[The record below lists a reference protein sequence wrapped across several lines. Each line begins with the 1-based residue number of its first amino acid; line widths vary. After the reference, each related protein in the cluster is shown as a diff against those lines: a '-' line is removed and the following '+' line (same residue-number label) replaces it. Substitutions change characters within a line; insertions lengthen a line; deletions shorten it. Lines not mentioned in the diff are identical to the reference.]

1 LSPPDVKA
9 SESMTLVVH
18 LSDLHMTQNAGTQ
31 AALFERLITTLS
43 SERERARDDR
53 VAVVIT
59 GDVFDSATDS
69 APVLVEAFLS
79 LHRRLLEVL
88 GKVFTVVLPGNHD
101 RRRFGLIGP
110 NREALFLALRHAAD
124 PAQIHVAGTHT
135 PFLAEVVSPASHGL
149 PVHVVAYDSSYLPG
163 GLVGAG
169 GTFRLEDLL
178 QVHARLPNDGR
189 PLLLLVHHHLIPT
202 PITDVSHVDMV
213 GTPRPVRWLVRHA
226 LPALVSNAD
235 REELTMTA
243 LGAGT
248 ALSALHS
255 FGRAVL
261 LLHGHKHVPTAR
273 LVRGLGLDC
282 GDLILASAGSAGRAE
297 GVNSSQPNP
306 ARLWPS
312 LNLVRLTEDG
322 VHIEAVSFSP
332 KRRSRP
338 AVRRDLVRAR
348 RAGRKWEPEPVELG
362 AKEFT
367 ARLLRDEAD
376 YLLSVSETSRERW
389 DFSCRRLVLAKPGAG
404 LRGRTEFV
412 HALPPIIPGAG
423 PKRRAYRRVELSID
437 AEITHQATDALCRTL
452 REAERRYGRGTAFE
466 WAGLLCRHGA
476 EAATLRL
483 SVPAGESLQPFAS
496 FTDLQTG
503 RERPWQLE
511 RRGDSWSMTV
521 ERCAPR
527 SLLRIYWPLLSDDGA
542 L

>member
-1 LSPPDVKA
+1 
-9 SESMTLVVH
+9 MTLVVH
-18 LSDLHMTQNAGTQ
+18 LSDLHMTQSSKSQ
-31 AALFERLITTLS
+31 AAVFERLVTTLT
-43 SERERARDDR
+43 SERERQRAEH
-53 VAVVIT
+53 VAIVIT
-59 GDVFDSATDS
+59 GDVFDSATDP
-69 APVLVEAFLS
+69 APILVEAFLS
-79 LHRRLLEVL
+79 LHRRLLDAL
-88 GKVFTVVLPGNHD
+88 GTAFTVVLPGNHD

-110 NREALFLALRHAAD
+110 NREGLFLALKQAAD
-124 PAQIHVAGTHT
+124 PTQIHVAGTQT
-135 PFLAEVVSPASHGL
+135 PFLAEVVAPEAHGL
-149 PVHVVAYDSSYLPG
+149 PAHVVAYDSSYLPG

-178 QVHARLPNDGR
+178 QVHARLPHDGR

-273 LVRGLGLDC
+273 LVRGLGLEC
-282 GDLILASAGSAGRAE
+282 GDLLLASAGSAGRAE
-297 GVNSSQPNP
+297 GVHSTQPNP

-312 LNLVRLTEDG
+312 FNLVRLTEES

-332 KRRSRP
+332 KRKSRP
-338 AVRRDLVRAR
+338 AVRRDLARAQ

-362 AKEFT
+362 VKEFS

-376 YLLSVSETSRERW
+376 YALSVARSSAERW
-389 DFSCRRLVLAKPGAG
+389 DFSCRRVVLAKPGAG

-412 HALPPIIPGAG
+412 HALPPIIPGA
-423 PKRRAYRRVELSID
+423 KVKQRAYRRVLLSID
-437 AEITHQATDALCRTL
+437 AEITHHESDALCRTL

-466 WAGLLCRHGA
+466 WAGLVCRHGA
-476 EAATLRL
+476 DSATLRL
-483 SVPAGESLQPFAS
+483 SVPDGEAFQPFAS
-496 FTDLQTG
+496 LTDLQTG
-503 RERPWQLE
+503 RERPWRLE
-511 RRGDSWSMTV
+511 RRDGGWSMTV

-527 SLLRIYWPLLSDDGA
+527 SLLRIYWPLLAGEPPA
-542 L
+542 